1 MLNDLRYAFRSLRR
15 SPGFTFLGSLTLA
28 LGIGANAA
36 IFNVA
41 WQVLLKPLPF
51 PDEDRLVVI
60 WSAFGPNRRLNP
72 VAPANYYD
80 WVTGSRS
87 FDAIAAHNLFS
98 QESNLTGTGEPQQIR
113 LVWVTE
119 DFFRVLSIA
128 PLLGRPILPGDGA
141 ENSGRVIVLTER
153 LWRSVFGSD
162 RSVIGRTVTVDGE
175 PHEIVGVMPDAAG
188 IGTQTGDAWVRLP
201 LRVQRG
207 VRQAHFLSVVAR
219 MRPGVTLA
227 QATDDVVAVSER
239 SAREFPSV
247 NAGLSARVVSLREHL
262 AGGVRPTMLVLLGSA
277 ALVLLIACANIT
289 GLQLARQIARRRE
302 VAIRAAIG
310 ASRSRLIR
318 GVCEGFLLS
327 FIGGYFGL
335 LVAVWVVA
343 TLTQLAPAMF
353 AREIAAY
360 PDWAVVI
367 YTTLIAIVSSV
378 MFAAIPAWRSGST
391 SVQPAIQSRSPG
403 NESGGS
409 RLRTLLVAVEVALA
423 VVVLVGAALLVVSLS
438 RVLGVNPGFEFSRG
452 LVADLTLSG
461 RQYAEVDART
471 RFFEQVIERV
481 QSIPGVEGACAL
493 NQAPLTD
500 QRGGMTFV
508 PEGETRMIG
517 ALPLTASS
525 RCLGVLRVPIKRGRT
540 FQLTEPEPSIV
551 LSEAVAREMWP
562 NEDPIGKRVHL
573 GLPDGR
579 LLTVIGVAGDI
590 RTASLESTYG
600 NQVWIH
606 HEAGVFTPRQLLIRT
621 ALDPS
626 ALAAAVRAEIR
637 RLDPNLP
644 VARILTSA
652 QVLSKRLEARRFNM
666 LLLSGY
672 AIVALALCSVGIYGL
687 LTQIVGQRTHEI
699 GVRMALGAHSR
710 DVVRHILRGT
720 AAGVVAGGLI
730 GLLAAVLL
738 SGVVRHMLFGISPT
752 DPGLYATVIAVVLF
766 VALVAA
772 YAPAR
777 RATRIDPVIALRT
790 Q

>member
-1 MLNDLRYAFRSLRR
+1 
-15 SPGFTFLGSLTLA
+15 
-28 LGIGANAA
+28 
-36 IFNVA
+36 
-41 WQVLLKPLPF
+41 
-51 PDEDRLVVI
+51 
-60 WSAFGPNRRLNP
+60 
-72 VAPANYYD
+72 
-80 WVTGSRS
+80 
-87 FDAIAAHNLFS
+87 
-98 QESNLTGTGEPQQIR
+98 
-113 LVWVTE
+113 
-119 DFFRVLSIA
+119 
-128 PLLGRPILPGDGA
+128 
-141 ENSGRVIVLTER
+141 
-153 LWRSVFGSD
+153 
-162 RSVIGRTVTVDGE
+162 
-175 PHEIVGVMPDAAG
+175 
-188 IGTQTGDAWVRLP
+188 
-201 LRVQRG
+201 
-207 VRQAHFLSVVAR
+207 
-219 MRPGVTLA
+219 
-227 QATDDVVAVSER
+227 
-239 SAREFPSV
+239 
-247 NAGLSARVVSLREHL
+247 
-262 AGGVRPTMLVLLGSA
+262 
-277 ALVLLIACANIT
+277 
-289 GLQLARQIARRRE
+289 
-302 VAIRAAIG
+302 
-310 ASRSRLIR
+310 
-318 GVCEGFLLS
+318 
-327 FIGGYFGL
+327 
-335 LVAVWVVA
+335 
-343 TLTQLAPAMF
+343 
-353 AREIAAY
+353 
-360 PDWAVVI
+360 
-367 YTTLIAIVSSV
+367 
-378 MFAAIPAWRSGST
+378 
-391 SVQPAIQSRSPG
+391 
-403 NESGGS
+403 
-409 RLRTLLVAVEVALA
+409 
-423 VVVLVGAALLVVSLS
+423 
-438 RVLGVNPGFEFSRG
+438 
-452 LVADLTLSG
+452 
-461 RQYAEVDART
+461 
-471 RFFEQVIERV
+471 
-481 QSIPGVEGACAL
+481 
-493 NQAPLTD
+493 
-500 QRGGMTFV
+500 
-508 PEGETRMIG
+508 MIG

>member
-1 MLNDLRYAFRSLRR
+1 
-15 SPGFTFLGSLTLA
+15 
-28 LGIGANAA
+28 
-36 IFNVA
+36 
-41 WQVLLKPLPF
+41 
-51 PDEDRLVVI
+51 
-60 WSAFGPNRRLNP
+60 
-72 VAPANYYD
+72 
-80 WVTGSRS
+80 
-87 FDAIAAHNLFS
+87 
-98 QESNLTGTGEPQQIR
+98 
-113 LVWVTE
+113 
-119 DFFRVLSIA
+119 
-128 PLLGRPILPGDGA
+128 
-141 ENSGRVIVLTER
+141 
-153 LWRSVFGSD
+153 
-162 RSVIGRTVTVDGE
+162 
-175 PHEIVGVMPDAAG
+175 
-188 IGTQTGDAWVRLP
+188 
-201 LRVQRG
+201 
-207 VRQAHFLSVVAR
+207 
-219 MRPGVTLA
+219 
-227 QATDDVVAVSER
+227 
-239 SAREFPSV
+239 
-247 NAGLSARVVSLREHL
+247 
-262 AGGVRPTMLVLLGSA
+262 
-277 ALVLLIACANIT
+277 
-289 GLQLARQIARRRE
+289 
-302 VAIRAAIG
+302 
-310 ASRSRLIR
+310 
-318 GVCEGFLLS
+318 
-327 FIGGYFGL
+327 
-335 LVAVWVVA
+335 
-343 TLTQLAPAMF
+343 
-353 AREIAAY
+353 
-360 PDWAVVI
+360 VI

-391 SVQPAIQSRSPG
+391 SVQAAIQSRSPG

-525 RCLGVLRVPIKRGRT
+525 GCLGVLRVPIKRGRT